1 MGPRVLL
8 PLLLLLALLSEP
20 LCGAENSTPPSPHP
34 ALAAPSLPPSPAN
47 GSQPGAPHNSTH
59 AWPAGAT
66 GSPLLRS
73 FLVLTGLAGLAL
85 VYFLIRAFR
94 CCCEVGRFLGA
105 MGKDET
111 AALQL
116 PPGAPGVPGSPLSTP
131 PPPGRGSR
139 VKATGAQL
147 QLPQIQ
153 RPSDGLSCATP
164 CPEDLAALLRGP
176 RGLSGSPFL
185 WGC

>member
-94 CCCEVGRFLGA
+94 LKKPQRRRYGLLANTEDPGDMASL
-105 MGKDET
+105 DSEEET
-111 AALQL
+111 VFQ
-116 PPGAPGVPGSPLSTP
+116 
-131 PPPGRGSR
+131 SR
-139 VKATGAQL
+139 
-147 QLPQIQ
+147 I
-153 RPSDGLSCATP
+153 
-164 CPEDLAALLRGP
+164 LR
-176 RGLSGSPFL
+176 
-185 WGC
+185 